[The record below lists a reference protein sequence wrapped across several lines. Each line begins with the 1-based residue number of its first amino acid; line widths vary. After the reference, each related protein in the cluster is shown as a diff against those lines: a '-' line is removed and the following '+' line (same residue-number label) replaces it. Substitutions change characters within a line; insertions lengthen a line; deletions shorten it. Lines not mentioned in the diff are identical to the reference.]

1 MSGPAGLHTEMGA
14 SLSQHRRP
22 EPPGNRRALVIVI
35 ALVLAIL
42 GWNILAWRAIGNRPR
57 TWSYRSAPTIPAE
70 SYASTESPPPDSQA
84 PKQVELPPAV
94 PDQGRPVGRSEGS
107 Q

>member
-14 SLSQHRRP
+14 SLSQNRRP
-22 EPPGNRRALVIVI
+22 ESRGDRRAWVIVI

-57 TWSYRSAPTIPAE
+57 TWSYRSAPTTPAA
-70 SYASTESPPPDSQA
+70 SYGSTESPPPNSQV
-84 PKQVELPPAV
+84 PKQMELPPSADGQ
-94 PDQGRPVGRSEGS
+94 PERTR
-107 Q
+107 